1 MKRVLTFVIIV
12 AGLLLLL
19 AAGIYLITYGIS
31 TEQTS
36 DEYIQYIHD
45 ILATGDVGMNEY
57 SSILPGQSTVLP
69 REYPGAPPF
78 IPHSPAGLIITK
90 DTHPCL
96 VCHITGTSFGPD
108 HTATKIPESHYTDI
122 PTGIISENIQ
132 GLRYNCLLCHL
143 PQSLGNPN

>member
-1 MKRVLTFVIIV
+1 MRLKTRVIIV
-12 AGLLLLL
+12 VGVLLVLG
-19 AAGIYLITYGIS
+19 AVVYVIVTK
-31 TEQTS
+31 EPS
-36 DEYIQYIHD
+36 DKYIHE

-57 SSILPGQSTVLP
+57 SSIFPGESTVLP

-78 IPHSPAGLIITK
+78 IPHDPSGLTITK
-90 DTHPCL
+90 DTHPCM
-96 VCHITGTSFGPD
+96 VCHVPGISFGPD

-143 PQSLGNPN
+143 PQSSENLIPE